1 MGIPKLFRWLVDLY
15 PSVQQRVSET
25 LGTETA
31 KVDNFYLDMNGII
44 HMCTHANAEELIL
57 LDERKM
63 FQRIFTYTDRLYKIV
78 APTRAMFLAIDGV
91 APRAKMNQ
99 QRSRRFRSSKDQEAL
114 MAEMV
119 AAGMEIMDDA
129 DRFDSNIITPG
140 TDFMYRLG
148 LAFRKW
154 VDFKM
159 ETDPFWKNGARVVF
173 SGPDVPGE
181 GEHKIMDYIRNSRKN
196 EDDWRPMMR
205 HCMYGLDADLIMLSL
220 LTHEPSFFLL
230 REKMS
235 TRKGSKRKKDPS
247 HYSKEDFETLEIG
260 MLREMLRLQF
270 KPLKFHPTFGP
281 RFDLERVIDDFILI
295 CMFVGNDFLPHLP
308 HMDIADGALN
318 MMMAVY
324 REAVPNLL
332 GGYITDKAKVHHGRL
347 ELFLREISRR
357 EPLYFQ
363 YRAKEDKDPLW
374 QGDGY
379 KDYYYQ
385 SKLGIGPGESEEA
398 REARRAVARSYLEG
412 LYWVLTYYH
421 EGVRSW
427 GWYFPYH
434 YAPLASDLVDL
445 PSVNITFAKGRPY
458 TPLMQLLNVLPS
470 QSGPMLPEP
479 YRDLMTQEDSPLR
492 QFYPPDFET
501 DRNGKQNSWESVV
514 LIPFIDED
522 LMVSALAQVDHR
534 AALSQEERARNIL
547 GKEHTFWPA
556 KGRGPPIGKQL
567 KGITAASRAGRKQH
581 ADRGV
586 PQEIVE
592 PDLDD

>member
-1 MGIPKLFRWLVDLY
+1 MELPIAAAVAVPEVGATASLPAATEAMDQTIASATTINGTNASSSCSSTSKKVFTIQPPRGPPVTFEAADEGPPRKPHELQRYYTTKCGKRIYVPDKTLEHMASHPEVDHALFAEVCSKMSLPPVIRRKKLPVEVNLERSVGRICIIETKPVLPNERTVFACRKGRVR
-15 PSVQQRVSET
+15 PS
-25 LGTETA
+25 
-31 KVDNFYLDMNGII
+31 
-44 HMCTHANAEELIL
+44 
-57 LDERKM
+57 
-63 FQRIFTYTDRLYKIV
+63 
-78 APTRAMFLAIDGV
+78 
-91 APRAKMNQ
+91 
-99 QRSRRFRSSKDQEAL
+99 
-114 MAEMV
+114 
-119 AAGMEIMDDA
+119 
-129 DRFDSNIITPG
+129 
-140 TDFMYRLG
+140 
-148 LAFRKW
+148 
-154 VDFKM
+154 
-159 ETDPFWKNGARVVF
+159 RVV
-173 SGPDVPGE
+173 VQ
-181 GEHKIMDYIRNSRKN
+181 
-196 EDDWRPMMR
+196 ED
-205 HCMYGLDADLIMLSL
+205 A
-220 LTHEPSFFLL
+220 
-230 REKMS
+230 
-235 TRKGSKRKKDPS
+235 
-247 HYSKEDFETLEIG
+247 
-260 MLREMLRLQF
+260 Q
-270 KPLKFHPTFGP
+270 
-281 RFDLERVIDDFILI
+281 
-295 CMFVGNDFLPHLP
+295 
-308 HMDIADGALN
+308 
-318 MMMAVY
+318 
-324 REAVPNLL
+324 
-332 GGYITDKAKVHHGRL
+332 VHHGRL

>member
-1 MGIPKLFRWLVDLY
+1 MDTPRRTRRRPPPTSGRCNDGSRPSLFLGVASFVLLSLFTCTHAFVRSSMPSLAAAGLRQGRQSLPSPFSTPSFHRDGVVVMGIPKLFRWLVDLY

-235 TRKGSKRKKDPS
+235 TRKG
-247 HYSKEDFETLEIG
+247 
-260 MLREMLRLQF
+260 
-270 KPLKFHPTFGP
+270 
-281 RFDLERVIDDFILI
+281 
-295 CMFVGNDFLPHLP
+295 
-308 HMDIADGALN
+308 
-318 MMMAVY
+318 
-324 REAVPNLL
+324 
-332 GGYITDKAKVHHGRL
+332 
-347 ELFLREISRR
+347 
-357 EPLYFQ
+357 
-363 YRAKEDKDPLW
+363 
-374 QGDGY
+374 DGY

-445 PSVNITFAKGRPY
+445 PSINITFAKGRPY